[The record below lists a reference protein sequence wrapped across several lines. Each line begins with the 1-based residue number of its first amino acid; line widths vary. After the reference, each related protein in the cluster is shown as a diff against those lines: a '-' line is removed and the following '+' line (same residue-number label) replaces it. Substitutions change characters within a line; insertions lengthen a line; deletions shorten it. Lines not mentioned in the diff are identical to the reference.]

1 MSTYYKFLLILIA
14 LAYLASPIDL
24 IPDLFIPFLGWIDDT
39 FLIGLVIYYL
49 RFGRLPN
56 FFYRGSGQRAGHT
69 QQTGS
74 STEHS
79 GTSTDNQ
86 ADSSSDAKASQSQQK
101 PKQSPHEILE
111 IDKNATREEIQ
122 AAYRSMVKQYHPD
135 RVAHLGK
142 ELQELANQK
151 FIEIKEA
158 YTSMLKR

>member
-24 IPDLFIPFLGWIDDT
+24 IPDLFIPFLGWVDDT

-49 RFGRLPN
+49 RFGKLPKI
-56 FFYRGSGQRAGHT
+56 FYRDSGQRADHA
-69 QQTGS
+69 QQPGS
-74 STEHS
+74 STE
-79 GTSTDNQ
+79 Q
-86 ADSSSDAKASQSQQK
+86 SSSSGENASQSQER
-101 PKQSPHEILE
+101 PKLLPHEILE

-122 AAYRSMVKQYHPD
+122 AAYRGLVKQYHPD

-142 ELQELANQK
+142 ELQTLANQK

-158 YTSMLKR
+158 YTRMMKG

>member
-56 FFYRGSGQRAGHT
+56 FFYRGSGQRADHT

-74 STEHS
+74 STDNR
-79 GTSTDNQ
+79 TD
-86 ADSSSDAKASQSQQK
+86 ASSDAKASQSQQK
-101 PKQSPHEILE
+101 PKQAPHEILE

-122 AAYRSMVKQYHPD
+122 AAYRTMVKQYHPD

-158 YTSMLKR
+158 YTSMLK

>member
-1 MSTYYKFLLILIA
+1 LSTYYKFLLILIA
-14 LAYLASPIDL
+14 LAYLVSPIDL

-56 FFYRGSGQRAGHT
+56 FFYRGSGQGADPR

-74 STEHS
+74 STGQS
-79 GTSTDNQ
+79 GASTNNQ
-86 ADSSSDAKASQSQQK
+86 ADSTADAKTSQSQQK
-101 PKQSPHEILE
+101 PKQAPHEILE
-111 IDKNATREEIQ
+111 IKKTATREEIQ
-122 AAYRSMVKQYHPD
+122 AAYRTMVKQYHPD

-142 ELQELANQK
+142 ELQELANHK

-158 YTSMLKR
+158 YTRMMKG